1 GTCPWISWRKKR
13 FSLGVFSAPFCLEN
27 HLKINQLSIDF
38 LPLDFM
44 LMIISKISKKVYKS
58 IKKCLTK

>member
-1 GTCPWISWRKKR
+1 ISWRKKR

-38 LPLDFM
+38 LPLD
-44 LMIISKISKKVYKS
+44 LGNIITCFKYKRLLSKAFSFCKI
-58 IKKCLTK
+58 IA